1 MKDSTALSVKGFAEQ
16 RAADL
21 TRYQNASY
29 AKRYSALVE
38 RVHSAEADIGGT
50 GLGEMVEKAYFKLLA
65 YKDEYEVARLYTD
78 GSFQKALEKEFQ
90 GPIRLSLHLAPP
102 LIAKRDPVT
111 GVLRKQ
117 TFGHWVLWAFKVL
130 AKLKILRGTPLDI
143 FGYTVERK
151 IERRQIEDYQAVIDL
166 LLANLNSNNHS
177 LAVEIAGL
185 PMRIRGFGHVKEQ
198 ARQDTQ
204 EYESRLLADFN
215 NVGQY
220 KVSAAE

>member
-1 MKDSTALSVKGFAEQ
+1 M
-16 RAADL
+16 
-21 TRYQNASY
+21 
-29 AKRYSALVE
+29 
-38 RVHSAEADIGGT
+38 
-50 GLGEMVEKAYFKLLA
+50 
-65 YKDEYEVARLYTD
+65 
-78 GSFQKALEKEFQ
+78 
-90 GPIRLSLHLAPP
+90 
-102 LIAKRDPVT
+102 
-111 GVLRKQ
+111 
-117 TFGHWVLWAFKVL
+117 
-130 AKLKILRGTPLDI
+130 DI